1 MDNLWQKLKPTVK
14 TKILANKDEYPYLVE
29 DVKSRLKN
37 SNFWSELPI
46 NTVRNVVSFTHDSV
60 YDISMTD
67 FLWGDSFIKKSKI

>member
-1 MDNLWQKLKPTVK
+1 MDNLWKRLKPAVK
-14 TKILANKDEYPYLVE
+14 TKILAEKDEYPYLVE
-29 DVKSRLKN
+29 DVKSRLKS

-67 FLWGDSFIKKSKI
+67 FLWGDSFIKKA

>member
-1 MDNLWQKLKPTVK
+1 MENLWQKLKPTVK

-67 FLWGDSFIKKSKI
+67 FLWGDSFIKKGKI